1 MPPSALQE
9 GRKRNGKGQDDFFLG
24 AFDFFWGREG
34 PRKDF
39 LLQLI
44 VSYGHVLLPGCWEF
58 QSQFPSLS
66 SGGSIGEGGWEWLL
80 GELISRNT
88 EKTQLTSHLL
98 VLPNY
103 QLNGHD
109 LPLLRTSFMV
119 PSAFCMLVSLIFQV
133 PVNAFPWGRNSVMN
147 ESRYLFLSSFSYS
160 VYFLHD
166 A

>member
-1 MPPSALQE
+1 MARDKMTSSWGLLTFSGEGKDPKRTFCYSSSA
-9 GRKRNGKGQDDFFLG
+9 KM
-24 AFDFFWGREG
+24 
-34 PRKDF
+34 
-39 LLQLI
+39 

-66 SGGSIGEGGWEWLL
+66 SGGSIGEDGWEWLL

-109 LPLLRTSFMV
+109 LPLLRISFMV
-119 PSAFCMLVSLIFQV
+119 PSAFCMLVFLILQV
-133 PVNAFPWGRNSVMN
+133 PVNAFPWGRNSLMN